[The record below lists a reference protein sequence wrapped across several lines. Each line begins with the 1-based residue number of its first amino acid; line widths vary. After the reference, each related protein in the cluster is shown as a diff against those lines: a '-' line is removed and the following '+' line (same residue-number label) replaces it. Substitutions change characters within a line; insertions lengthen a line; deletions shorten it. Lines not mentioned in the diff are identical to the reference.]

1 MADVLVL
8 AYHALSDSWQSSLA
22 VRCDDFAR
30 QLETLLERGYE
41 PATAS
46 AAVGGEAS
54 GRRVFAVTFDDACAS
69 VFTLAAPIM
78 RQLAVPGT
86 VFAPTAHV
94 GSGRPMSWPGIERWS
109 GGPHEHEL
117 LPMSWEQLGEL
128 QAAGWEIGSHT
139 VSHPH
144 LTAIGDDRLDE
155 ELAVSRATLERTLGR
170 PCDSLAYPY
179 GDHDDRVVAAAGR
192 AGYRFAF
199 TLPERLTPRGP
210 LRWPR
215 VGVYGGDSAR
225 TYRLKVSPGVRRA
238 RASRAWG
245 GVAAARRSLLAA
257 GRRRTA

>member
-8 AYHALSDSWQSSLA
+8 AYHAVSDSWQSSLA
-22 VRCDDFAR
+22 VRRDDLAR

-41 PATAS
+41 PMTAG
-46 AAVGGEAS
+46 AALD
-54 GRRVFAVTFDDACAS
+54 GRRRDRVMAVTFDDACLS
-69 VFTLAAPIM
+69 VFTAALPIM
-78 RQLAVPGT
+78 DGLGVPGT
-86 VFAPTAHV
+86 VFAPTAYI
-94 GSGRPMSWPGIERWS
+94 GTGRPMSWPGIERWS

-128 QAAGWEIGSHT
+128 QSAGWEIGSHT
-139 VSHPH
+139 VSHPR
-144 LTAIGDDRLDE
+144 LTAVADDRLHG
-155 ELAVSRATLERTLGR
+155 ELEDSRTALEQALGG
-170 PCDSLAYPY
+170 PCESLAYPY

-199 TLPERLTPRGP
+199 TLPERLAPAEP

-215 VGVYGGDSAR
+215 IGVYGGDSPR
-225 TYRLKVSPGVRRA
+225 TYRLKVSRGVRRA

-245 GVAAARRSLLAA
+245 GVAAARRSVLAA